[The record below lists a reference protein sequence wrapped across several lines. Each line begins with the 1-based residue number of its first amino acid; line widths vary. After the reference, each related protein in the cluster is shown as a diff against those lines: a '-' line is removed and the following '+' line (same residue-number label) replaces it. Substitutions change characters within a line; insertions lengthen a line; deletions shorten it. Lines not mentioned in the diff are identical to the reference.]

1 MQHPFVSCLPKT
13 RRCRVVHP
21 FVTCPE
27 PDRRAS
33 HQVLYSTLFHALL
46 VGIVIAP
53 SRPTRLANTPR
64 TTAESVRYLS
74 LSLVDAHAGAA
85 TSARRARHASRR
97 VVSESPSAAA
107 TLVTF
112 DLSLAANV
120 AMPEAYV
127 PELELPALEDSIP
140 SGGISLED
148 TPYNASVHRYGIGR
162 NGLGISDSTT
172 FVAADVDRSA
182 MASGSN
188 PKPGYPRAL
197 LYRGVE
203 ATFTTFFVVDT
214 AGRVDT
220 TTIKIP
226 PSVDAR
232 FSQSVRDVLQRWRFL
247 PAETRG
253 HRVRQLVEQTFEFR
267 IVPGAYGT

>member
-1 MQHPFVSCLPKT
+1 VQHPFVSCLPKA

-21 FVTCPE
+21 FITCPA
-27 PDRRAS
+27 PDRRSS
-33 HQVLYSTLFHALL
+33 HQVLYSAVFHALL

-53 SRPTRLANTPR
+53 SRPTRLANEPR
-64 TTAESVRYLS
+64 TTAESVRYMS
-74 LSLVDAHAGAA
+74 LSLIDVHAGAA
-85 TSARRARHASRR
+85 SVARHARRSARR
-97 VVSESPSAAA
+97 VA
-107 TLVTF
+107 TDAPLVAPTLTTIDF
-112 DLSLAANV
+112 SLAANV

-127 PELELPALEDSIP
+127 PELELPALKDSLP
-140 SGGISLED
+140 SDGNALDD
-148 TPYNASVHRYGIGR
+148 TPYTRSLRRYGTGT
-162 NGLGISDSTT
+162 NGNGISDSTT

-182 MASGSN
+182 MASGAN
-188 PKPGYPRAL
+188 PKPGYPKAL

-214 AGRVDT
+214 AGRVDVS
-220 TTIKIP
+220 TIKIP

-232 FSQSVRDVLQRWRFL
+232 FSQSVRDVLKRWHFL